1 MADKPEVLYGNYDGT
16 ASRFAPSEAWV
27 LNEARN
33 EWVEINS
40 TEHAQ
45 EVRELSKADFA
56 KRFGDVPPLPP
67 EAFKA
72 PRT

>member
-1 MADKPEVLYGNYDGT
+1 MADKPEILYGNYDGT
-16 ASRFAPSEAWV
+16 ASRFAPNEAWV
-27 LNEARN
+27 LNETSKQ
-33 EWVEINS
+33 WVEINS

-45 EVRELSKADFA
+45 EVRELSKADWE
-56 KRFGDVPPLPP
+56 KRFPDTPPLPP